1 MGEDL
6 DRQFNEAD
14 TTAKAWETKLN
25 ELKAEGKNGEQT
37 MEEGVE
43 EDGNNEN
50 NEMSDNSA
58 DDNSN
63 NNENNENNS
72 IYKKPTLITPTNEFL
87 EGIVEKNL
95 ENEIKSLQSSVEKL
109 RDNVDMNAIEDI
121 ASLNKS
127 VVNAST
133 NFKLLPKHGMK
144 YVMYMKICANNA

>member
-1 MGEDL
+1 MNISYSKSSAELKKIRDGLQSFLNEMEDL

-63 NNENNENNS
+63 NNENNENKRNHLS
-72 IYKKPTLITPTNEFL
+72 AFHSNNFYFCVLIPDSQISRFL
-87 EGIVEKNL
+87 DFQI
-95 ENEIKSLQSSVEKL
+95 S
-109 RDNVDMNAIEDI
+109 R
-121 ASLNKS
+121 
-127 VVNAST
+127 
-133 NFKLLPKHGMK
+133 FKA
-144 YVMYMKICANNA
+144 VSQR